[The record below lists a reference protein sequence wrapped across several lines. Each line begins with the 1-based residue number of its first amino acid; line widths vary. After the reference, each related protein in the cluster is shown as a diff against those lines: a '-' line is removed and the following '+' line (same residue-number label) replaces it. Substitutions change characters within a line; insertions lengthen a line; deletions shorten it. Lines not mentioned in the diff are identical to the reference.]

1 MGFQSE
7 TFSKLINYIM
17 SAKSITEENH
27 CHLCIIYRSFTHA
40 VKVIIRWLT
49 VHSLGIPHVASPILQ
64 IQVSDG
70 FE

>member
-17 SAKSITEENH
+17 SAKLITEDSH
-27 CHLCIIYRSFTHA
+27 CHLCIIDLSFTQA
-40 VKVIIRWLT
+40 VKVIRWLT
-49 VHSLGIPHVASPILQ
+49 VNSLGIPHVASILQ